1 MAIKKKLTPK
11 KKEKPEIS
19 LEEKE
24 IRSRRGRGSKRK
36 GANYERKVAK
46 LFKDKH
52 DIDLVRTPQSGG
64 FAKKSSKA
72 SDFRGDITCLDE
84 TKDFLLHVEC
94 KNQKTLKIRDWIE
107 QAQSDCPEDRIPIV
121 VYHLEQV
128 IKDNKVVRKSGE
140 YVTLSLQDFLDLVE
154 THKIIRNRG

>member
-1 MAIKKKLTPK
+1 MAIKKKITPK

-46 LFKDKH
+46 LFKEKH

-64 FAKKSSKA
+64 FAKKSAKA
-72 SDFRGDITCLDE
+72 NDFRGDITCLDE

-94 KNQKTLKIRDWIE
+94 KNQKTLKIRDWLE
-107 QAQSDCPEDRIPIV
+107 QAQSDCPEDKVPIV

-154 THKIIRNRG
+154 THRIIKDRG